1 MSSSVVVRWPHLCY
15 THAMTLRQKHIV
27 AILAI
32 SDILVIV
39 ALVVLL
45 TRPPGTSPSPHSR
58 PQAPSA
64 LQQACQWRATQLL
77 ADAGLGGT
85 ATLTPDGPLQLRIS
99 YPLAH
104 GKTVDEAAQ
113 SVWTAFDVALA
124 LHEQAAKCA
133 IFTAVEITILAHND
147 QPDTQIDAS
156 VSVEDLAAFHAGELG
171 EDVFIER
178 VTYTT
183 NVLRNE

>member
-1 MSSSVVVRWPHLCY
+1 
-15 THAMTLRQKHIV
+15 MTLKQKHIV

-32 SDILVIV
+32 ADILVIV

-77 ADAGLGGT
+77 ARAGLGGT
-85 ATLTPDGPLQLRIS
+85 ATLTPDGPLRLRIM
-99 YPLAH
+99 YPLAP
-104 GKTVDEAAQ
+104 GQTVDEAAQ

-124 LHEQAAKCA
+124 LQEQAAECA
-133 IFTAVEITILAHND
+133 IFTTVEITILARND

-156 VSVEDLAAFHAGELG
+156 VSVEDLVAFNAGELS
-171 EDVFIER
+171 EDAFIER
-178 VTYTT
+178 VTYATST
-183 NVLRNE
+183 VRNE